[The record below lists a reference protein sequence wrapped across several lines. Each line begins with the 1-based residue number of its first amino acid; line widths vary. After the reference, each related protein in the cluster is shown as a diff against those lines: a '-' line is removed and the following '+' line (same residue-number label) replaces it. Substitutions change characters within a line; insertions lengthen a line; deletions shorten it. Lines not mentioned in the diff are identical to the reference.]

1 MQKKNLN
8 TTNPHQDFLQFF
20 CRPLLL
26 TNERPSSVNQFVFIK
41 LLLPE
46 LISKKAPSN
55 PWIADNS
62 RKKSAQGWDL
72 HLKFILLSSKKV
84 DGSKTKRQTS
94 KNTWTPIHTHE
105 QPWTSMDAHEHS
117 SAHEHPWTH
126 MNSCFSKYNAAG
138 KLLVEPSVSQFL
150 SSYFGLLA
158 MRVFDLIVFFLNWTL
173 FIFLCVMFFLFCPVV
188 ASCPKK
194 ILADFCKT
202 WFLINI
208 YVYSHSFI
216 YSNINMYIY
225 IYVMLCIFIYSI
237 ISIYIYTCV
246 CVCGGGCLKM
256 RCPFFLSKNPFWNQK
271 NTSFWDISMY
281 IQYIY
286 FLTCVFCF
294 YPGLVCPI
302 QNIWFL
308 FFFCM

>member
-1 MQKKNLN
+1 M
-8 TTNPHQDFLQFF
+8 
-20 CRPLLL
+20 
-26 TNERPSSVNQFVFIK
+26 
-41 LLLPE
+41 
-46 LISKKAPSN
+46 
-55 PWIADNS
+55 
-62 RKKSAQGWDL
+62 
-72 HLKFILLSSKKV
+72 

-138 KLLVEPSVSQFL
+138 KLLVEPFVSQFL

-208 YVYSHSFI
+208 YIYVYSHSCI
-216 YSNINMYIY
+216 YSNINMYIYIY

-237 ISIYIYTCV
+237 ISIYIYIRVFV
-246 CVCGGGCLKM
+246 CVGGAA
-256 RCPFFLSKNPFWNQK
+256 SKWGVLFSSQRTLFGTKKGQTYPCIYN
-271 NTSFWDISMY
+271 IY
-281 IQYIY
+281 IFICI
-286 FLTCVFCF
+286 LTGV
-294 YPGLVCPI
+294 
-302 QNIWFL
+302 
-308 FFFCM
+308 FFFVLCWFVPSKIYVFWFSFVCSFSASFYRKKCIKPKSVSLEITI

>member
-1 MQKKNLN
+1 MP
-8 TTNPHQDFLQFF
+8 TTAFDKWKAIQ
-20 CRPLLL
+20 CW
-26 TNERPSSVNQFVFIK
+26 QFVFIK

-117 SAHEHPWTH
+117 SAWAP
-126 MNSCFSKYNAAG
+126 MNSHE
-138 KLLVEPSVSQFL
+138 L
-150 SSYFGLLA
+150 
-158 MRVFDLIVFFLNWTL
+158 VFFQIQCSWQITCWTICLTVFEFLFWVVGYASFWFDCFFLELNIIS
-173 FIFLCVMFFLFCPVV
+173 IFMCYVFLFCPVV

-202 WFLINI
+202 WFVINI

-216 YSNINMYIY
+216 YSKIYIY

-246 CVCGGGCLKM
+246 CVRGAGLPQNEVSSFPLKE
-256 RCPFFLSKNPFWNQK
+256 PFLEPKKDRHIHVYN
-271 NTSFWDISMY
+271 I
-281 IQYIY
+281 YIY
-286 FLTCVFCF
+286 WQV
-294 YPGLVCPI
+294 
-302 QNIWFL
+302 
-308 FFFCM
+308 FFFILCWFVPSKIYVFWFSFVCSFSASFYRKKCIKPKSVSLEITI